1 MNSAITTLTIYN
13 PIGGALC
20 TLPVTN
26 SCDRSYT
33 LGGDN
38 KITLNCKF
46 AKRYAI
52 PAFSYVRYD
61 GELFFVK
68 ELYMPQPMGGYYQYE
83 LSFFSVLNMLYKP
96 LFKRYVTVEG
106 STFDE
111 PEFDVNANLATIG
124 EMLITAINK
133 YAERV
138 PNYRGQTTIF
148 AQCLAAGK
156 FRLADNSAYNDTTL
170 QAFSFSG
177 TSILD
182 AINMVA
188 QTYET
193 EFWCVPSSG
202 VIPTYTLRLEKCEQ
216 GDIITLSNTIDNA
229 TRKSGGLISAEYSS
243 EFGDVP
249 QVFLPIGSD
258 RNITRKV
265 AQQTVN
271 GNLMNV
277 SYAKRL
283 KLDPSTTYAWTD
295 DAGTSVSITTDAAG
309 AIAVDGVTTGIETTE
324 TFDDIYPKCCY
335 RVTEVVTRGSADN
348 PYYKVMFEAIGG
360 TGLAA
365 PYFPFTIADGA
376 TLSIIFESGLLN
388 GMEFEVQQGDGGNG
402 VMGLTIIPNGDDE
415 SAQIPYGSFVPMEGD
430 EFAVFN
436 IIMPEEYVELAK
448 LELAKA
454 AYTKVCEYRDT
465 RPDLSCK
472 SEPNYFH
479 ENGVE
484 ISMGCRVAVE
494 SELIGD
500 LQYLSRVS
508 EFSYS
513 LASPDDVSFKLSSAV
528 QAGSLAALKL
538 AVADATNSVNG
549 LQQRSIVLS
558 RRGWRDQKE
567 LSEMIESLASEMML
581 IGNEKYQFGLT
592 STISILNTAAGAFS
606 AVKFTA
612 GALSHTQ
619 PPYRDNGNN
628 GLYEMP
634 AATYYKS
641 NISGYDAAT
650 PYYIY
655 AVLDSST
662 AKGTWLI
669 TPTAQD
675 GEMYML
681 VGVLASEFEN
691 QRTFSRTY
699 GYTAVTGGKITTEM
713 IQDAGSNLIIDFQSN
728 PPRIVARNGAEIIGN
743 IKFKASDTKTAEEY
757 IAELVGG
764 VATAQ
769 STADAAQAEAET
781 VREEYQEA
789 ISAEEQ
795 ARNSA
800 IAGVQTSIGSLQNQ
814 IDGEVTAWFL
824 NGVPTLTNAPAV
836 DWTTDDEK
844 TRHIGDTYTNM
855 NTYDDDPDAGKS
867 WRWCKGANDD
877 FETSGDSIYTGA
889 NPLTITAQASD
900 NYNHVALAS
909 NLSNSS
915 QILFS
920 CDKAVVKAGSATQFT
935 VGLYDLNQS
944 KSSQFTALTIGENKV
959 EKIFTV
965 PDTGTWYL
973 IIYAGKH
980 GSTAGVSMEYTNIKI
995 WYGSVKNSWHW
1006 HLIADSDAVKAL
1018 VEAGKAQSTADG
1030 KSTTFI
1036 VQPSNYQKGDLWIL
1050 QTDSDHT
1057 AGKKGDI
1064 LTANADSTTYVASHW
1079 SKEVKYTDDTA
1090 IDNLQI
1096 GGRNLLL
1103 NSNSYTW
1110 YTWATSW
1117 ASGVTNKYTATKTDE
1132 YSQYTINTKPTNALS
1147 TFCGVFHKITNALWA
1162 GRKVT
1167 VSAMLYSSY
1176 QDTVK
1181 IGFVEEKDSTK
1192 LLNQYNNHNADIAVE
1207 AQKWTQVSWS
1217 FESPIDLYADVNG
1230 QTPNALYVVIGG
1242 SVIPEAGSYWRMKN
1256 VKIEFGNKPT
1266 DWTPAPEDVEVE
1278 IAALDYLKA
1287 ALNDGSTEIAGGL
1300 LMTNV
1305 LMLKNLAGAVTAG
1318 MSGLTKK
1325 TGTSIAD
1332 NVLLWGG
1339 GTYEEAFYAANNA
1352 NYYKAASGTTPI
1364 TTLIKKDGTG
1374 KIGVF
1379 KISSTQITVDVPNQG
1394 KIVIDGST
1402 SNAGIYI
1409 QDTNG
1414 ENKAVFTPR
1423 SISGSDF
1430 PKDDATSTKTYSI
1443 SANGALTGSFGSF
1456 TSNTF
1461 TVRSTTNNA
1470 DQTQTITKSL
1480 KGTATFSM
1488 NIDCAGGLIG
1498 SSGTTYQAVIR
1509 VTSSNSFA
1517 AKAVKVISTT
1527 VASGYTG
1534 TKYLAGSLDFDF
1546 SKEALAGDQTLTVNV
1561 TTAINGEIDA
1571 KIGFIISGQT
1581 TLPLASGTRSVTLSA
1596 TYTDTVV
1603 TKYIYKP
1610 KTIIGKDGMVCAL
1623 SKDCYFM
1630 TRLGVNAQEIIFRG
1644 LPTTAPTTAGQL
1656 YNDGG
1661 TVKIKT

>member
-13 PIGGALC
+13 PIGGELC

-46 AKRYAI
+46 AKRYTI

-68 ELYMPQPMGGYYQYE
+68 ELYVPQPMGGYYQYE

-124 EMLITAINK
+124 EMLITAIGK

-156 FRLADNSAYNDTTL
+156 FRLSDNSAYNDTTL

-188 QTYET
+188 QAYET

-202 VIPTYTLRLEKCEQ
+202 VVPTYTLRFEKCEQ
-216 GDIITLSNTIDNA
+216 GDIITLSDEMDNA
-229 TRKSGGLISAEYSS
+229 TRKSGGLVSAEYSS

-249 QVFLPIGSD
+249 QVLLPIGSD

-295 DAGTSVSITTDAAG
+295 DAGASVSITTDAAG

-324 TFDDIYPKCCY
+324 TFDDIYPKCRY
-335 RVTEVVTRGSADN
+335 RVTEVVTRGAADN

-415 SAQIPYGSFVPMEGD
+415 SAQIPYGSFVPMVGD

-436 IIMPEEYVELAK
+436 IIMPEAYIEAAK

-472 SEPNYFH
+472 SDPNYFH

-500 LQYLSRVS
+500 LQYISRVS

-549 LQQRSIVLS
+549 LEQRSIVLS

-567 LSEMIESLASEMML
+567 LSEMISSLASEMML

-592 STISILNTAAGAFS
+592 STISILNTADGAFS

-641 NISGYDAAT
+641 NISGYDAST

-713 IQDAGSNLIIDFQSN
+713 IQDAGSNLIIDFQSS

-743 IKFKASDTKTAEEY
+743 IKFKASDTKTAAEY
-757 IAELVGG
+757 IAELEGG
-764 VATAQ
+764 VSTAQ
-769 STADAAQAEAET
+769 STADAAQAEAEA

-800 IAGVQTSIGSLQNQ
+800 IAGVQTSIGSLQSQ

-824 NGVPTLTNAPAV
+824 NGVPTLTNAPAK
-836 DWTTDDEK
+836 DWTTNDEK

-855 NTYDDDPDAGKS
+855 NAYEDDPDAGKS
-867 WRWCKGANDD
+867 WRFCKGADDD

-889 NPLTITAQASD
+889 NPRTITANASD
-900 NYNHVALAS
+900 NYNHAALAS

-920 CDKAVVKAGSATQFT
+920 CDKAVVKAGNATQFT
-935 VGLYDLNQS
+935 VGLYDFNQS

-965 PDTGTWYL
+965 PDTGTWSL
-973 IIYAGKH
+973 IIYAGKN

-1036 VQPSNYQKGDLWIL
+1036 TQPSNYSKGDLWIL

-1064 LTANADSTTYVASHW
+1064 LTANANSTTYVASHW
-1079 SKEVKYTDDTA
+1079 SKKVKYTDDTA
-1090 IDNLQI
+1090 VDNLQI
-1096 GGRNLLL
+1096 GGRNLQLGTSAEYTEYTVGTSATWGSRL
-1103 NSNSYTW
+1103 FTTEMALEPNTTYTLRMYIKNDIPNVEIRAYMQITKSDYSSASNTTEFEPNAAAAKAERIAPNAEGYSTLTFTTNSDTI
-1110 YTWATSW
+1110 
-1117 ASGVTNKYTATKTDE
+1117 SGRIFTRFNVAGNHTAD
-1132 YSQYTINTKPTNALS
+1132 
-1147 TFCGVFHKITNALWA
+1147 
-1162 GRKVT
+1162 KVT
-1167 VSAMLYSSY
+1167 LSQAGTFS
-1176 QDTVK
+1176 VK
-1181 IGFVEEKDSTK
+1181 KVKLEK
-1192 LLNQYNNHNADIAVE
+1192 
-1207 AQKWTQVSWS
+1207 
-1217 FESPIDLYADVNG
+1217 
-1230 QTPNALYVVIGG
+1230 
-1242 SVIPEAGSYWRMKN
+1242 
-1256 VKIEFGNKPT
+1256 GNKPT

-1278 IAALDYLKA
+1278 IAALEYLKA

-1325 TGTSIAD
+1325 TGTSTAD

-1394 KIVIDGST
+1394 KIVIDGSS
-1402 SNAGIYI
+1402 SNADIYI

-1423 SISGSDF
+1423 SIKGSDF
-1430 PKDDATSTKTYSI
+1430 PKDDNTDTKTYSI
-1443 SANGALTGSFGSF
+1443 SASGTLGGASGSF
-1456 TSNTF
+1456 TSNAF
-1461 TVRSTTNNA
+1461 TVRGTTSND
-1470 DQTQTITKSL
+1470 DQTQTVTRSL
-1480 KGTATFSM
+1480 KGKATFSM
-1488 NIDCAGGLIG
+1488 TIDCAGGLIG
-1498 SSGTTYQAVIR
+1498 SSGTTYQAVIA
-1509 VTSSNSFA
+1509 VTLRNSFA
-1517 AKAVKVISTT
+1517 TAQKVISTT

-1534 TKYLAGSLDFDF
+1534 TKYFAGSLDFDF
-1546 SKEALAGDQTLTVNV
+1546 SQNALAGDQTLTVTV
-1561 TTAINGEIDA
+1561 KTAINGTIDS
-1571 KIGFIISGQT
+1571 KTGFIISGQT
-1581 TLPLASGTRSVTLSA
+1581 TLPLASGSRSVTLSA

-1610 KTIIGKDGMVCAL
+1610 KTIVGKDGIVCAL

-1656 YNDGG
+1656 YNDNG

>member
-13 PIGGALC
+13 PIGGELC

-46 AKRYAI
+46 AKRYTI

-61 GELFFVK
+61 AELFFVK
-68 ELYMPQPMGGYYQYE
+68 ELYVPQPMGGYYQYE

-124 EMLITAINK
+124 EMLITAIGK

-138 PNYRGQTTIF
+138 PLYRNHETIF

-156 FRLADNSAYNDTTL
+156 FRLSDNSAYNDTTL

-202 VIPTYTLRLEKCEQ
+202 VVPTYTLRFEKCEQ
-216 GDIITLSNTIDNA
+216 GDIITLSDEIDNT
-229 TRKSGGLISAEYSS
+229 TRKSGGLVSAEYSS

-249 QVFLPIGSD
+249 QVLLPIGSD

-295 DAGTSVSITTDAAG
+295 DAGASVSITTDAAG

-324 TFDDIYPKCCY
+324 TFDDIYPKCRY
-335 RVTEVVTRGSADN
+335 RVTEVVTRGATDN

-415 SAQIPYGSFVPMEGD
+415 SAQIPYGSFVPMVGD

-436 IIMPEEYVELAK
+436 IIMPEAYIEAAK

-472 SEPNYFH
+472 SDPNYFH

-500 LQYLSRVS
+500 LQYISRVS

-549 LQQRSIVLS
+549 LEQRSIVLS

-592 STISILNTAAGAFS
+592 STISILNTADGAFS

-641 NISGYDAAT
+641 NISSYDAST

-713 IQDAGSNLIIDFQSN
+713 IQDAGSNLIIDFQSS

-743 IKFKASDTKTAEEY
+743 IKFKASDTKTAAEY
-757 IAELVGG
+757 IAELEGG
-764 VATAQ
+764 VSTAQ
-769 STADAAQAEAET
+769 STADAAQAEAEA

-800 IAGVQTSIGSLQNQ
+800 IAGVQTSIGSLQSQ

-824 NGVPTLTNAPAV
+824 NGVPTLTNAPAK

-855 NTYDDDPDAGKS
+855 NAYEDDPDAGKS
-867 WRWCKGANDD
+867 WRWCKGDGDD
-877 FETSGDSIYTGA
+877 DTTTG
-889 NPLTITAQASD
+889 
-900 NYNHVALAS
+900 
-909 NLSNSS
+909 
-915 QILFS
+915 
-920 CDKAVVKAGSATQFT
+920 
-935 VGLYDLNQS
+935 
-944 KSSQFTALTIGENKV
+944 
-959 EKIFTV
+959 
-965 PDTGTWYL
+965 
-973 IIYAGKH
+973 
-980 GSTAGVSMEYTNIKI
+980 
-995 WYGSVKNSWHW
+995 WHW

-1036 VQPSNYQKGDLWIL
+1036 TQPSNYSKGDLWIL

-1079 SKEVKYTDDTA
+1079 SKKVKYTDDTA
-1090 IDNLQI
+1090 VDNLQI

-1103 NSNSYTW
+1103 NSNSCTW
-1110 YTWATSW
+1110 MVWGISW
-1117 ASGVTNKYTATKTDE
+1117 ASGVTNRYTTNKTDE
-1132 YSQYTINTKPTNALS
+1132 YTQITIKTKPNNAFS
-1147 TFCGVFHKITNALWA
+1147 VFITMFNKITNAAWA
-1162 GRKVT
+1162 ERKIT

-1176 QDTVK
+1176 ADKVK
-1181 IGFVEEKDSTK
+1181 IGVVERYQKYGNETID
-1192 LLNQYNNHNADIAVE
+1192 QYYNHNADIAVE
-1207 AQKWTQVSWS
+1207 AGKWTQVSWS
-1217 FESPIDLYADVNG
+1217 FESVKDLYAASG
-1230 QTPNALYVVIGG
+1230 GLTPDSLYLVIAGTNTPAANA
-1242 SVIPEAGSYWRMKN
+1242 YWRMKN
-1256 VKIEFGNKPT
+1256 PKIEFGNKPT

-1325 TGTSIAD
+1325 TGTSTAD

-1394 KIVIDGST
+1394 KIVIDGSS

-1414 ENKAVFTPR
+1414 NNKIVIVPR
-1423 SISGSDF
+1423 SVSSYMPLPDTNSTYSGDSDGGAAFTNKEHVLGTFTTRTNGKSTLTISGNLEVY
-1430 PKDDATSTKTYSI
+1430 A
-1443 SANGALTGSFGSF
+1443 ALGY
-1456 TSNTF
+1456 
-1461 TVRSTTNNA
+1461 
-1470 DQTQTITKSL
+1470 
-1480 KGTATFSM
+1480 
-1488 NIDCAGGLIG
+1488 AGGG
-1498 SSGTTYQAVIR
+1498 SATLYASMWLVYGNKKMSVGSASASVNVPSSGANVTASSVIAKCNFQLDAGTTYKVVVKCSVNR
-1509 VTSSNSFA
+1509 GSGDFTDYSFFD
-1517 AKAVKVISTT
+1517 
-1527 VASGYTG
+1527 ASMLFRPDYIPI
-1534 TKYLAGSLDFDF
+1534 
-1546 SKEALAGDQTLTVNV
+1546 
-1561 TTAINGEIDA
+1561 TAIGTDSFVSVINNDTFFSVTNA
-1571 KIGFIISGQT
+1571 SSGQT
-1581 TLPLASGTRSVTLSA
+1581 I
-1596 TYTDTVV
+1596 
-1603 TKYIYKP
+1603 K
-1610 KTIIGKDGMVCAL
+1610 M
-1623 SKDCYFM
+1623 M
-1630 TRLGVNAQEIIFRG
+1630 G
-1644 LPTTAPTTAGQL
+1644 LPTAATAKGQI
-1656 YNDGG
+1656 YNDNG

>member
-13 PIGGALC
+13 PIGGELC

-46 AKRYAI
+46 AKRYTI

-61 GELFFVK
+61 AELFFVK
-68 ELYMPQPMGGYYQYE
+68 ELYVPQPMGGYYQYE

-124 EMLITAINK
+124 EMLITAIDK

-156 FRLADNSAYNDTTL
+156 FRLSDNSTYNDTTL

-188 QTYET
+188 QAYET

-202 VIPTYTLRLEKCEQ
+202 VVPTYTLRFEKCEQ
-216 GDIITLSNTIDNA
+216 GDIITLSDEMDNA
-229 TRKSGGLISAEYSS
+229 TRKSGGLVSAEYSS

-249 QVFLPIGSD
+249 QVLLPIGSD

-295 DAGTSVSITTDAAG
+295 DAGASVSITTDAAG

-324 TFDDIYPKCCY
+324 TFDDIYPKCRY
-335 RVTEVVTRGSADN
+335 RVTEVVTRGAADN

-415 SAQIPYGSFVPMEGD
+415 SAQIPYGSFVPMVGD

-436 IIMPEEYVELAK
+436 IIMPEAYIEAAK

-472 SEPNYFH
+472 SDPNYFH

-500 LQYLSRVS
+500 LQYISRVS

-549 LQQRSIVLS
+549 LEQRSIVLS

-567 LSEMIESLASEMML
+567 LSEMISSLASEMML

-592 STISILNTAAGAFS
+592 STISILNTADGAFS

-641 NISGYDAAT
+641 NISGYDAST

-713 IQDAGSNLIIDFQSN
+713 IQDAGSNLIIDFQSS

-743 IKFKASDTKTAEEY
+743 IKFKASDTKTAAEY
-757 IAELVGG
+757 IAELEGG
-764 VATAQ
+764 VSTAQ
-769 STADAAQAEAET
+769 STADAAQAEAEA

-800 IAGVQTSIGSLQNQ
+800 IAGVQTSIGSLQSQ

-824 NGVPTLTNAPAV
+824 NGVPTLTNAPAK
-836 DWTTDDEK
+836 DWTTNDEK

-855 NTYDDDPDAGKS
+855 NAYEDDPDAGKS
-867 WRWCKGANDD
+867 WRWCKGDGDD
-877 FETSGDSIYTGA
+877 DTTTG
-889 NPLTITAQASD
+889 
-900 NYNHVALAS
+900 
-909 NLSNSS
+909 
-915 QILFS
+915 
-920 CDKAVVKAGSATQFT
+920 
-935 VGLYDLNQS
+935 
-944 KSSQFTALTIGENKV
+944 
-959 EKIFTV
+959 
-965 PDTGTWYL
+965 
-973 IIYAGKH
+973 
-980 GSTAGVSMEYTNIKI
+980 
-995 WYGSVKNSWHW
+995 WHW

-1036 VQPSNYQKGDLWIL
+1036 TQPSNYSKGDLWIL

-1064 LTANADSTTYVASHW
+1064 LTANANSTTYVASHW
-1079 SKEVKYTDDTA
+1079 SKKVKYTDDTA
-1090 IDNLQI
+1090 VDNLQI
-1096 GGRNLLL
+1096 GGRNLQLGTSAEYTEYTVGTSATWGSRL
-1103 NSNSYTW
+1103 FTTVMALEPNTTYTLRMYIKNDIPNVEIRAYMQITKSDYSSASNTTEFEPNAAAAKAERIAPNAEGYSTLTFTTNSDTI
-1110 YTWATSW
+1110 
-1117 ASGVTNKYTATKTDE
+1117 SGRIFTRFNVAGNHTAD
-1132 YSQYTINTKPTNALS
+1132 
-1147 TFCGVFHKITNALWA
+1147 
-1162 GRKVT
+1162 KVT
-1167 VSAMLYSSY
+1167 LSQAGTFS
-1176 QDTVK
+1176 VK
-1181 IGFVEEKDSTK
+1181 KVKLEK
-1192 LLNQYNNHNADIAVE
+1192 
-1207 AQKWTQVSWS
+1207 
-1217 FESPIDLYADVNG
+1217 
-1230 QTPNALYVVIGG
+1230 
-1242 SVIPEAGSYWRMKN
+1242 
-1256 VKIEFGNKPT
+1256 GNKPT

-1278 IAALDYLKA
+1278 IAALEYLKA

-1325 TGTSIAD
+1325 TGTSTAD

-1352 NYYKAASGTTPI
+1352 NYYKTASGTTPI

-1394 KIVIDGST
+1394 KIVIDGSS

-1423 SISGSDF
+1423 SIKGSDF
-1430 PKDDATSTKTYSI
+1430 PKDDNTDTKTYSI
-1443 SANGALTGSFGSF
+1443 SASGTLGGASGFF
-1456 TSNTF
+1456 TSNAF
-1461 TVRSTTNNA
+1461 TVRGTTSND
-1470 DQTQTITKSL
+1470 DQTQTVTRSL
-1480 KGTATFSM
+1480 KGKATFSM
-1488 NIDCAGGLIG
+1488 TIDCAGGLIG
-1498 SSGTTYQAVIR
+1498 SSGTTYQAVIA
-1509 VTSSNSFA
+1509 VTLRNSFA
-1517 AKAVKVISTT
+1517 TAKKVISTT

-1534 TKYLAGSLDFDF
+1534 TKYFAGSLDFDF
-1546 SKEALAGDQTLTVNV
+1546 SQNALAGDQTLTVQVN
-1561 TTAINGEIDA
+1561 TAINGTIDS
-1571 KIGFIISGQT
+1571 KTGFIISGQT
-1581 TLPLASGTRSVTLSA
+1581 TLPLASGSRSVTLSA

-1610 KTIIGKDGMVCAL
+1610 KTIVGKDGIVCAL

-1656 YNDGG
+1656 YNDNG

>member
-13 PIGGALC
+13 PIGGELC

-46 AKRYAI
+46 AKRYTI

-61 GELFFVK
+61 AELFFVK
-68 ELYMPQPMGGYYQYE
+68 ELYVPQPMGGYYQYE

-124 EMLITAINK
+124 EMLITAIGK

-138 PNYRGQTTIF
+138 PLYRNQETIF

-188 QTYET
+188 QAYET

-202 VIPTYTLRLEKCEQ
+202 VVPTYTLRFEKCEQ
-216 GDIITLSNTIDNA
+216 GDIITLSDEMDNT
-229 TRKSGGLISAEYSS
+229 TRKSGGLVSAEYSS

-249 QVFLPIGSD
+249 QVLLPIGSD

-295 DAGTSVSITTDAAG
+295 DAGASVSITTDAAG

-324 TFDDIYPKCCY
+324 TFDDIYPKCRY
-335 RVTEVVTRGSADN
+335 RVTEVVTRGAADN

-415 SAQIPYGSFVPMEGD
+415 SAQIPYGSFVPMVGD

-436 IIMPEEYVELAK
+436 IIMPEAYIEAAK

-472 SEPNYFH
+472 SDPNYFH

-500 LQYLSRVS
+500 LQYISRVS

-549 LQQRSIVLS
+549 LEQRSIVLS

-592 STISILNTAAGAFS
+592 STISILNTTDGAFS

-641 NISGYDAAT
+641 NISSYDAST

-713 IQDAGSNLIIDFQSN
+713 IQDAGSNLIIDFQSS

-743 IKFKASDTKTAEEY
+743 IKFKASDTKTAAEY
-757 IAELVGG
+757 IAELEGG
-764 VATAQ
+764 VSTAQ
-769 STADAAQAEAET
+769 STADAAQAEAEA

-800 IAGVQTSIGSLQNQ
+800 IAGVQTSIGSLQSQ

-824 NGVPTLTNAPAV
+824 NGVPTLTNAPAK

-855 NTYDDDPDAGKS
+855 NAYEDDPDAGKS
-867 WRWCKGANDD
+867 WRWCKGDGDD
-877 FETSGDSIYTGA
+877 DTTTG
-889 NPLTITAQASD
+889 
-900 NYNHVALAS
+900 
-909 NLSNSS
+909 
-915 QILFS
+915 
-920 CDKAVVKAGSATQFT
+920 
-935 VGLYDLNQS
+935 
-944 KSSQFTALTIGENKV
+944 
-959 EKIFTV
+959 
-965 PDTGTWYL
+965 
-973 IIYAGKH
+973 
-980 GSTAGVSMEYTNIKI
+980 
-995 WYGSVKNSWHW
+995 WHW

-1036 VQPSNYQKGDLWIL
+1036 TQPSNYSKGDLWIL

-1079 SKEVKYTDDTA
+1079 SKKVKYTDDTA
-1090 IDNLQI
+1090 VDNLQI
-1096 GGRNLLL
+1096 GGRNLLRGTATMQIVSGASSAEQGTWRRFGNITLKNTTETL
-1103 NSNSYTW
+1103 NGQSVTAVQLINNGSAGGVCQDYFNKYEVGEDYTLSF
-1110 YTWATSW
+1110 WAKSTGTSRIIYQAAANGTIVRPFGNDFTDPNAVTTSW
-1117 ASGVTNKYTATKTDE
+1117 KRFSHTFTNYQGQENNNDSVV
-1132 YSQYTINTKPTNALS
+1132 YINNTSPNT
-1147 TFCGVFHKITNALWA
+1147 T
-1162 GRKVT
+1162 VT
-1167 VSAMLYSSY
+1167 VAH
-1176 QDTVK
+1176 
-1181 IGFVEEKDSTK
+1181 I
-1192 LLNQYNNHNADIAVE
+1192 
-1207 AQKWTQVSWS
+1207 
-1217 FESPIDLYADVNG
+1217 
-1230 QTPNALYVVIGG
+1230 
-1242 SVIPEAGSYWRMKN
+1242 
-1256 VKIEFGNKPT
+1256 KIEKGNKPT

-1325 TGTSIAD
+1325 TGTSTAD

-1394 KIVIDGST
+1394 KIVIDGSS

-1423 SISGSDF
+1423 SINGSDF
-1430 PKDDATSTKTYSI
+1430 PKNDNTNTKTYSI
-1443 SANGALTGSFGSF
+1443 SASGTLGGASGSF

-1461 TVRSTTNNA
+1461 TVRSTTSND

-1488 NIDCAGGLIG
+1488 TIDCAGGLIG
-1498 SSGTTYQAVIR
+1498 SKGTTYQAVIS

-1517 AKAVKVISTT
+1517 TANKVISTT
-1527 VASGYTG
+1527 VASGYIG
-1534 TKYLAGSLDFDF
+1534 TKYFAGSLDFDF
-1546 SKEALAGDQTLTVNV
+1546 SQEALAGDPTLTVTV
-1561 TTAINGEIDA
+1561 RTAINGTISN
-1571 KIGFIISGQT
+1571 GVIISGQT
-1581 TLPLASGTRSVTLSA
+1581 TLPLASGSRSVTLSA

-1610 KTIIGKDGMVCAL
+1610 KTIIGKDGIVCAL

-1630 TRLGVNAQEIIFRG
+1630 TRLGGSTQEIIFRG
-1644 LPTTAPTTAGQL
+1644 LPTTATTAGQL
-1656 YNDGG
+1656 YNDNG

>member
-13 PIGGALC
+13 PIGGELC

-46 AKRYAI
+46 AKRYTI

-61 GELFFVK
+61 AELFFVK
-68 ELYMPQPMGGYYQYE
+68 ELYVPQPMGGYYQYE

-124 EMLITAINK
+124 EMLITAIGK

-156 FRLADNSAYNDTTL
+156 FRLSDNSTYNDTTL

-188 QTYET
+188 QAYET

-202 VIPTYTLRLEKCEQ
+202 VVPTYTLRFEKCEQ
-216 GDIITLSNTIDNA
+216 GDIITLSDEMNNA
-229 TRKSGGLISAEYSS
+229 TRKSGGLVSAEYSS

-249 QVFLPIGSD
+249 QVLLPIGSD

-295 DAGTSVSITTDAAG
+295 DAGASVSITTDAAG

-324 TFDDIYPKCCY
+324 TFDDIYPKCRY
-335 RVTEVVTRGSADN
+335 RVTEVVTRGAADN

-415 SAQIPYGSFVPMEGD
+415 SAQIPYGSFVPMVGD

-436 IIMPEEYVELAK
+436 IIMPEAYIEAAK

-472 SEPNYFH
+472 SDPNYFH

-549 LQQRSIVLS
+549 LEQRSIVLS

-567 LSEMIESLASEMML
+567 LSEMISSLASEMML

-592 STISILNTAAGAFS
+592 STISILNTADGAFS

-641 NISGYDAAT
+641 NISGYDAST

-713 IQDAGSNLIIDFQSN
+713 IQDAGSNLIIDFQSS

-743 IKFKASDTKTAEEY
+743 IKFKASDTKTAAEY
-757 IAELVGG
+757 IAELEGG
-764 VATAQ
+764 VSTAQ
-769 STADAAQAEAET
+769 STADAAQAEAEA

-824 NGVPTLTNAPAV
+824 NGVPTLTNAPAK
-836 DWTTDDEK
+836 DWTTNDEK

-855 NTYDDDPDAGKS
+855 NAYEDDPDAGKS
-867 WRWCKGANDD
+867 WRWCKGDGDD
-877 FETSGDSIYTGA
+877 DTTTG
-889 NPLTITAQASD
+889 
-900 NYNHVALAS
+900 
-909 NLSNSS
+909 
-915 QILFS
+915 
-920 CDKAVVKAGSATQFT
+920 
-935 VGLYDLNQS
+935 
-944 KSSQFTALTIGENKV
+944 
-959 EKIFTV
+959 
-965 PDTGTWYL
+965 
-973 IIYAGKH
+973 
-980 GSTAGVSMEYTNIKI
+980 
-995 WYGSVKNSWHW
+995 WHW

-1036 VQPSNYQKGDLWIL
+1036 TQPSNYSKGDLWIL

-1064 LTANADSTTYVASHW
+1064 LTANANSTTYVASHW
-1079 SKEVKYTDDTA
+1079 SKKVKYTDDTA
-1090 IDNLQI
+1090 VDNLQI

-1103 NSNSYTW
+1103 KSNSYTW
-1110 YTWATSW
+1110 MVWGITW
-1117 ASGVTNKYTATKTDE
+1117 ASGVTDKYTSNKTDE
-1132 YSQYTINTKPTNALS
+1132 YAQITINTKPTN
-1147 TFCGVFHKITNALWA
+1147 VFSVFISMFNKITNAAWA
-1162 GRKVT
+1162 GRKIT

-1176 QDTVK
+1176 ADKVK
-1181 IGFVEEKDSTK
+1181 IGVVERYQKYGNETI
-1192 LLNQYNNHNADIAVE
+1192 NQYYNHNADIAVE
-1207 AQKWTQVSWS
+1207 AGKWTQVSWS
-1217 FESPIDLYADVNG
+1217 FESVKDLYAASG
-1230 QTPNALYVVIGG
+1230 GLTPDSLYLVIAGTNIPAANA
-1242 SVIPEAGSYWRMKN
+1242 YWRMKN
-1256 VKIEFGNKPT
+1256 PKIEFGNKPT

-1278 IAALDYLKA
+1278 IAALEYLKA

-1325 TGTSIAD
+1325 TGTSTAD

-1394 KIVIDGST
+1394 KIVIDGSS

-1414 ENKAVFTPR
+1414 NNKIVIVPR
-1423 SISGSDF
+1423 DIQASDLPKDNYVSNSGTSTISVSDTMDSGSSKTLTSSQTITVRALTSNSSQTQIRSNVSISGRASFSLLAYYSAGNIMWNMDGTQSL
-1430 PKDDATSTKTYSI
+1430 KVEVSAQLTGTTTVNLGSSTSTY
-1443 SANGALTGSFGSF
+1443 
-1456 TSNTF
+1456 
-1461 TVRSTTNNA
+1461 
-1470 DQTQTITKSL
+1470 TIRQP
-1480 KGTATFSM
+1480 
-1488 NIDCAGGLIG
+1488 
-1498 SSGTTYQAVIR
+1498 SSGY
-1509 VTSSNSFA
+1509 
-1517 AKAVKVISTT
+1517 
-1527 VASGYTG
+1527 G
-1534 TKYLAGSLDFDF
+1534 
-1546 SKEALAGDQTLTVNV
+1546 QTTVNV
-1561 TTAINGEIDA
+1561 SKTFDISSLAAGTYNLKVTAKTYVGGYLGLIPV
-1571 KIGFIISGQT
+1571 SG
-1581 TLPLASGTRSVTLSA
+1581 SRSIYGTLS
-1596 TYTDTVV
+1596 YSDTIT
-1603 TKYIYKP
+1603 TKYPYAP
-1610 KTIIGKDGMVCAL
+1610 RTIMAKNGLVSVWDKD
-1623 SKDCYFM
+1623 SYF
-1630 TRLGVNAQEIIFRG
+1630 GVYNESNSQTIRMRG
-1644 LPTTAPTTAGQL
+1644 LPTSAAAATTAGQL
-1656 YNDGG
+1656 YNDNG